1 MGLKEIDI
9 KDFSVKPFSLIGDE
23 WMLITSGDEKSYNTM
38 TASWGGVGVL
48 WNKNVAFS
56 FIRPQRYTF
65 EFVEKNEYYTLSFYP
80 DNMKQA
86 LTICGRKSGRDCNK
100 VKEAGLSPIFNEKAP
115 YFEGAKLVLICKK
128 LYNQFLTPECFVE
141 KELEIN
147 YPNKDYHKM
156 YIGEIVKAL
165 INE

>member
-23 WMLITSGDEKSYNTM
+23 WMLITSGDEKGYNTM

-86 LTICGRKSGRDCNK
+86 LTLCGRKSGRDCNK

-128 LYNQFLTPECFVE
+128 LYNQFFTPECFVE